1 MLDLSHIILADHQ
14 IAKFATKREAK
25 TLASSRGWNSYDVI
39 QAFNRFN
46 IFWVIGERLEDNLRL
61 ATREPG
67 TVHIPYKS
75 ARQ

>member
-25 TLASSRGWNSYDVI
+25 AFASSRGWNPCDII

-46 IFWVIGERLEDNLRL
+46 IFWVVAERTERDLRL

-67 TVHIPYKS
+67 TVHVPYR
-75 ARQ
+75 AAV